1 VRIFSKSVKFL
12 LKKTMEDAWIAL
24 MMNKSNLN
32 VREAIPGNSTIK
44 MPERDG
50 VLIAWSYK
58 KLKWKRNANK
68 RELRGKKK
76 RRSSRRDFL
85 KKHVKR
91 SWEIPTST
99 MVVMATPTWMAP
111 AINALEANNNNKNR
125 LLITLH
131 AWIMKFRSLPKNIQL
146 SSCHERNLLV
156 T

>member
-1 VRIFSKSVKFL
+1 VKIFSKSVKFL

-24 MMNKSNLN
+24 MMNKSTLG
-32 VREAIPGNSTIK
+32 VREAIPGSSITK

-50 VLIAWSYK
+50 VLIVSSYK
-58 KLKWKRNANK
+58 KLKWKRNVNK

-76 RRSSRRDFL
+76 RRSSKGDFL

-91 SWEIPTST
+91 SWETLTST
-99 MVVMATPTWMAP
+99 MVATPAPTWMAP
-111 AINALEANNNNKNR
+111 VINVLEANSNNKNR
-125 LLITLH
+125 LLIILH